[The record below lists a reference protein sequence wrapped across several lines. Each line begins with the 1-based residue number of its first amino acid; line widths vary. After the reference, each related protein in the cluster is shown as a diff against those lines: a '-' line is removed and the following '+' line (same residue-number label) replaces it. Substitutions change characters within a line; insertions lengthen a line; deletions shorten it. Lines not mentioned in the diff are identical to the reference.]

1 LQDVAKLAGVHT
13 ATASRALNPAT
24 RGLVRGETAARV
36 LDAAKRLGYVVN
48 PIARSL
54 KTSRSSS
61 IGVVIPDLTN
71 ALFPPIMRG
80 IADVLEP
87 LGYVALLVNTDNDKE
102 REARLVA
109 ALRARQVEGL
119 IVGTALLNDPGLE
132 ALAAE
137 GFPVVLINR
146 RTESSILP
154 TVAGD
159 NVAGVNLAVDYLVGL
174 GHRRIAFLAGPQTTW
189 TGQVRLRAYRS
200 ALQDHEIAYDEE
212 LVAFTDQFIETE
224 GARGTRE
231 LLDRGVSFTAM
242 IAGNDLHALGCFDV
256 FKERGIRCPED
267 VSLTGFNDMPFVDK
281 LSPAVTTIHIPQY
294 EVGREAARMLIDR
307 INAKSDVTAKSVL
320 LPVQL
325 VVRGS
330 AAAPGGADIASNGGA
345 ADPGARRATSAVI

>member
-1 LQDVAKLAGVHT
+1 MHT

-24 RGLVRGETAARV
+24 RGLVRSETAARV

-80 IADVLEP
+80 IDNVLEP
-87 LGYVALLVNTDNDKE
+87 LGYIPLLVNTDNDKE
-102 REARLVA
+102 REAKQVA

-119 IVGTALLNDPGLE
+119 IVGTALLSDPGLE
-132 ALAAE
+132 RLAAE

-174 GHRRIAFLAGPQTTW
+174 GHRRIAFLAGP
-189 TGQVRLRAYRS
+189 
-200 ALQDHEIAYDEE
+200 
-212 LVAFTDQFIETE
+212 
-224 GARGTRE
+224 
-231 LLDRGVSFTAM
+231 
-242 IAGNDLHALGCFDV
+242 
-256 FKERGIRCPED
+256 
-267 VSLTGFNDMPFVDK
+267 
-281 LSPAVTTIHIPQY
+281 
-294 EVGREAARMLIDR
+294 
-307 INAKSDVTAKSVL
+307 
-320 LPVQL
+320 
-325 VVRGS
+325 
-330 AAAPGGADIASNGGA
+330 
-345 ADPGARRATSAVI
+345 

>member
-1 LQDVAKLAGVHT
+1 LQDVARLAGVHT

-24 RGLVRGETAARV
+24 RGLVRSETAARV
-36 LDAAKRLGYVVN
+36 MEAAKRLGYVVN

-80 IADVLEP
+80 IDNVLEP
-87 LGYVALLVNTDNDKE
+87 LGYIALMVNTDNDKE
-102 REARLVA
+102 REAKQVA

-132 ALAAE
+132 RLAGE

-159 NVAGVNLAVDYLVGL
+159 NAAGVSLAIDYLVGL
-174 GHRRIAFLAGPQTTW
+174 GHRRIAFLAGPPTTW
-189 TGQVRLRAYRS
+189 TGQIRLRAYRN
-200 ALQDHEIAYDEE
+200 ALQDHKIPYDAA

-231 LLDRGVSFTAM
+231 LLDRNVPFTALL
-242 IAGNDLHALGCFDV
+242 AGNDLHALGCYDV
-256 FKERGIRCPED
+256 FAERGIRCPDD
-267 VSLTGFNDMPFVDK
+267 VSLIGFNDMPTVDK
-281 LSPAVTTIHIPQY
+281 LSPALTTIHIPQY
-294 EVGREAARMLIDR
+294 EVGREAARMLIER
-307 INAKSDVTAKSVL
+307 INAESDAPAKSVL
-320 LPVQL
+320 LPVEL

-330 AAAPGGADIASNGGA
+330 AAAPSIAGSSVA
-345 ADPGARRATSAVI
+345 AALL